1 MAAEQPG
8 TLIPCLVRV
17 LMFACRVACA
27 EVAIRGD
34 NRSRETRT
42 SKGSFLARRRSMP
55 SFKSA
60 FTNGKRSRLI
70 LVAAAGTL
78 AVATAASVAVAT
90 LPSGS
95 AASSAAS
102 AEARLLADN
111 SHVAS
116 AAQGDTMSAGQRLV
130 AFDQERYGLAHRQ
143 AELEI
148 AAKAAAA
155 KAAKAAAARAAAGRA
170 AAQHAAQQQAA
181 QQQAAQQTAAST
193 PSGSPQQIAQQM
205 LSQFGW
211 SSSQFSCLE
220 PLWAHESG
228 WSVSASNPSSGA
240 YGIPQA
246 LPGSKM
252 ASAGPDWQS
261 DAATQIR
268 WGLQYIQG
276 TYGSPCAA
284 WSHEEADGWY

>member
-1 MAAEQPG
+1 
-8 TLIPCLVRV
+8 
-17 LMFACRVACA
+17 
-27 EVAIRGD
+27 
-34 NRSRETRT
+34 
-42 SKGSFLARRRSMP
+42 MP
-55 SFKSA
+55 WFKNA

-70 LVAAAGTL
+70 LIAAAGTL
-78 AVATAASVAVAT
+78 TVATAASVVVAT

-102 AEARLLADN
+102 ADASLLADN
-111 SHVAS
+111 SHMAS
-116 AAQGDTMSAGQRLV
+116 AAQDTMSSGQQLV
-130 AFDQERYGLAHRQ
+130 AFDRVRYGLAHRQ
-143 AELEI
+143 AEREI
-148 AAKAAAA
+148 AAAKAAAA
-155 KAAKAAAARAAAGRA
+155 KAAAAKAAAAKAA
-170 AAQHAAQQQAA
+170 AAQAAAAQRQSAQEQAA
-181 QQQAAQQTAAST
+181 QQQAAQQPAAST
-193 PSGSPQQIAQQM
+193 PSGSPQQIAEQM

-211 SSSQFSCLE
+211 SSSQFSCLQ
-220 PLWAHESG
+220 PLWALESG
-228 WSVSASNPSSGA
+228 WNVYASNPSSGA

>member
-1 MAAEQPG
+1 
-8 TLIPCLVRV
+8 
-17 LMFACRVACA
+17 
-27 EVAIRGD
+27 
-34 NRSRETRT
+34 
-42 SKGSFLARRRSMP
+42 MP
-55 SFKSA
+55 SIKNA
-60 FTNGKRSRLI
+60 FTNGKRSRLVLI
-70 LVAAAGTL
+70 ATAGTL

-95 AASSAAS
+95 AASSAPSADAS
-102 AEARLLADN
+102 LLADN
-111 SHVAS
+111 SHVAT
-116 AAQGDTMSAGQRLV
+116 AAHGDTMSAAQQLV
-130 AFDQERYGLAHRQ
+130 AFDRVRYGLENRQ
-143 AELEI
+143 AELQLA

-155 KAAKAAAARAAAGRA
+155 KAAAAKAAAAKAAAAKA
-170 AAQHAAQQQAA
+170 AAAQAA
-181 QQQAAQQTAAST
+181 QQQAAQQPAAQQQAAQAPQQPAAST
-193 PSGSPQQIAQQM
+193 PSGSPQQIAEQM

-211 SSSQFSCLE
+211 SSSQFSCLQ

-228 WSVSASNPSSGA
+228 WNVYASNPSSGA

-246 LPGSKM
+246 LPGSRM